1 MLFSGS
7 TSLDFGMPPKSDEKA
22 AATSAMQGGSAF
34 LIGGLIV
41 YALSQWFAFS
51 TRIDPDN
58 IAIFWPPAGVML
70 VLLALTPRSR
80 FWWMT
85 AGLAFVTFASNAVAG
100 RPPDLNLLF
109 VVNDMAVGLTG
120 AWLYRTW
127 IEKGH
132 PVSSVGKLGR
142 FLLIVLVSAFLSA
155 TIGSAIVSC
164 MFDTNIA
171 SVWYR
176 WFGAMALGML
186 VVVPFFVKFAN
197 DHHIAPLWKV
207 DLELSALL
215 LGQVLLLATAHF
227 MDSLSLP
234 LRLGAAILIVP
245 LLLWVAAR
253 RSAFEASLFLSVAT
267 CVRVYALSKGWGP
280 LDFELLPD
288 GVSWVMA
295 ISAIQ
300 CGAVLLIAAN
310 HSEQKSAERSRN
322 MEAAR
327 MKSAIDASNDGIVSA
342 NDKGIIETFSP
353 SAERLFGYRSSEV
366 IGKNLKILMPENYAN
381 EHDGYMDRHLRTG
394 EKRIIG
400 IGRLVTGKR
409 KDSSEFPMELSVG
422 EAFSEGRH
430 VFTGFIRDV
439 SERQKTEQRL
449 HELQDEVLHVS
460 RLNAMG
466 ELASSLAHELN
477 QPLTAIRNYTQAATI
492 LFKDDKSR
500 DKLPEILIKT
510 SEQAARAGDIIKRLR
525 SFVTARQVE
534 RSPQRVSQLIEE
546 SCALALIG
554 AREDGINTR
563 QQHGKDLP
571 DMFVDRVQI
580 QQILVNLIRNAV
592 DAVRGAPVR
601 EIVVRSK
608 ATEDHVIIEVLD
620 TGSGIAEAEEKNLF
634 KPFVTTKAAGM
645 GIGLSLSRG
654 IAEAHGG
661 TLTYE
666 RNPAG
671 GAIFALSLPI
681 GAPAN
686 DGTNPVD

>member
-1 MLFSGS
+1 
-7 TSLDFGMPPKSDEKA
+7 MPPKNESKVTSD
-22 AATSAMQGGSAF
+22 SILHNGSAF
-34 LIGGLIV
+34 LLAGLIAYV
-41 YALSQWFAFS
+41 LSLWLAFS
-51 TRIDPDN
+51 MRINPEN
-58 IAIFWPPAGVML
+58 ISIFWPPAGVML
-70 VLLALTPRSR
+70 ALLALSPRVW
-80 FWWMT
+80 FLWVGV
-85 AGLAFVTFASNAVAG
+85 GLALVTFAANAVAG
-100 RPPDLNLLF
+100 RSVDLNLLLTM
-109 VVNDMAVGLTG
+109 NDISVGLSA
-120 AWLYRTW
+120 AWLYRVW
-127 IEKGH
+127 IGKAH
-132 PVSSVGKLGR
+132 PISSVGIFGQFLVI
-142 FLLIVLVSAFLSA
+142 LLIGSLLSA
-155 TIGSAIVSC
+155 SIGSAIINYKFGTDISS
-164 MFDTNIA
+164 I
-171 SVWYR
+171 WHY
-176 WFGAMALGML
+176 WFGAMVLGML
-186 VVVPFFVKFAN
+186 VLVPLFVVLSNNSHFEPHVTLDF
-197 DHHIAPLWKV
+197 
-207 DLELSALL
+207 ELSALL
-215 LGQVLLLATAHF
+215 MGHVILLGVAHF
-227 MDSLSLP
+227 TKSASLSVQLA
-234 LRLGAAILIVP
+234 AAILIVP
-245 LLLWVAAR
+245 LLLWTAVR
-253 RSAFEASLFLSVAT
+253 RSAFEASTFLLLTTV
-267 CVRVYALSKGWGP
+267 VRIYAIAKDRGP
-280 LDFELLPD
+280 LDIDLLSN
-288 GVSWVMA
+288 GVSWVIA
-295 ISAIQ
+295 ISAVQ
-300 CGAVLLIAAN
+300 SGAVLLLAAN
-310 HSEQKSAERSRN
+310 HSEQKSVERSRS

-342 NDKGIIETFSP
+342 NDKGTIETFSP

-366 IGKNLKILMPENYAN
+366 IGKNLKILMPDNYAS
-381 EHDGYMDRHLRTG
+381 EHDGYMDRHLKTG

-400 IGRLVTGKR
+400 IGRLVAGKR
-409 KDSSEFPMELSVG
+409 KDGSEFPMELSVG

-430 VFTGFIRDV
+430 VYTGFIRDV

-477 QPLTAIRNYTQAATI
+477 QPLTAIRNYTQAASI

-500 DKLPEILIKT
+500 EKLPELLIKT
-510 SEQAARAGDIIKRLR
+510 SEQAGRAGDIIKRLR
-525 SFVTARQVE
+525 NFVTARQVE

-571 DMFVDRVQI
+571 DIFVDRVQV

-592 DAVRGAPVR
+592 DAVRGGTVR

-608 ATEDHVIIEVLD
+608 ATEDRVIIEVLD
-620 TGSGIAEAEEKNLF
+620 TGSGITEAEEKNLF

-681 GAPAN
+681 GPLGN
-686 DGTNPVD
+686 DGTNRGD